1 MPNSQSMIMSADE
14 QNRLMEWWN
23 KTEEAKVVVQRLV
36 SLISELRVHP
46 ESSHADGMVLF
57 YRAASEI
64 SYGYAGMRGCIRRSF
79 TSEYS
84 EPLRKNI
91 VMCHSFAHKYS
102 VDAKVLLE
110 RVAKQVTGANALKII
125 NHIREALM
133 ENKVM
138 LNEIAKKANAFFG
151 KETFQSIQTKVNQS
165 ITLPTMG

>member
-14 QNRLMEWWN
+14 QNRLIEWWK
-23 KTEEAKVVVQRLV
+23 KTGEAKVVVQRLV

-79 TSEYS
+79 TNEYS

-110 RVAKQVTGANALKII
+110 RVAKHVTGANGLKKIDR
-125 NHIREALM
+125 IREALM
-133 ENKVM
+133 ENDAM
-138 LNEIAKKANAFFG
+138 LNQIAKKANAFFG
-151 KETFQSIQTKVNQS
+151 KETFQSIQTNVNQS
-165 ITLPTMG
+165 ITLPTIG